1 MRKIL
6 LAAAVL
12 VALAAP
18 AGAQQLTE
26 PKLIRLFEIATNPT
40 AFDGTRQEFRCVV
53 IRASLGRAEC
63 VVVNMSQQVV
73 GTMPLLLER
82 FDGETRQRIVNDCT
96 GDEIRQTCIVDIE
109 AEVRDS
115 SGPAIYDPAVT
126 WVDLSE

>member
-1 MRKIL
+1 MRQTL

-12 VALAAP
+12 ASLAVP
-18 AGAQQLTE
+18 AGAQPLTE
-26 PKLIRLFEIATNPT
+26 PKLIRLFEIATDPA

-82 FDGETRQRIVNDCT
+82 FDGETRRRIVNDCT
-96 GDEIRQTCIVDIE
+96 GDEIRRKCIVDIE
-109 AEVRDS
+109 AEIRDS
-115 SGPAIYDPAVT
+115 YGPSVHDPRVN
-126 WVDLSE
+126 WVDLSQ